1 MGLPQAIA
9 MVVGIIIGV
18 SIFVQPTE
26 VSRYVPNI
34 PGIFAVWLIAGFLTL
49 CGALVCAELSSAF
62 PQTGGVYVFLN
73 ETISPAAGFLWGW
86 AMFWSAHSGII
97 AASSVVFGRY
107 VAFFV
112 PLDDWGIKIVAVAAI
127 LLLSGV
133 NYVGVRQGSGLQA
146 LVTVAK
152 IAGIVVIL
160 LAVAFLGGD
169 KHTAHGSA
177 LASNFS
183 ISDFALAVGAG
194 LFAFGGWHMVTY
206 AAGETRAPEKT
217 IPRALLLG
225 TLIVTGCYVA
235 LNAACLYLLPLDKV
249 IHSTRV
255 AADAANVLVGGKGA
269 AAISGLV
276 MVSAFGVL
284 NGVILAGPRVY
295 LAMAT
300 RYRALDWM
308 GAVHP
313 RFHTPHVAILIQAVW
328 SCVLVMTGSYRELFS
343 RVVYTEW
350 IFFALMTV
358 GLMRARRRSEYA
370 PVYRAWGYPLV
381 PLIFIIASVGVVY
394 YQVAADPWNRSG
406 GLLFV
411 IVGLPLYYFWVR
423 KSAR

>member
-1 MGLPQAIA
+1 

-34 PGIFAVWLIAGFLTL
+34 PGIFGAWLAAGLLTL

-107 VAFFV
+107 VAYFA
-112 PLDDWGIKIVAVAAI
+112 PIGDSGIRMVAVAAI
-127 LLLSGV
+127 LLLSAV

-146 LVTVAK
+146 IVTACK
-152 IAGIVVIL
+152 LAGIALIL
-160 LAVAFLGGD
+160 VLVLAFGKHAQAPASAGG
-169 KHTAHGSA
+169 AQS
-177 LASNFS
+177 LSMSN
-183 ISDFALAVGAG
+183 FALAVGAG

-206 AAGETRAPEKT
+206 AADETRNPEKT
-217 IPRALLLG
+217 IPRALLIG

-235 LNAACLYLLPLDKV
+235 LNAACLYLLPLDQV
-249 IHSTRV
+249 IRSTRV
-255 AADAANVLVGGKGA
+255 AADAASVLVGEKGA

-276 MVSAFGVL
+276 LVSAFGVL

-295 LAMAT
+295 LAMAS
-300 RYRALDWM
+300 RYKALAWM

-313 RFHTPHVAILIQAVW
+313 RYRTPSTAILAQAVW
-328 SCVLVMTGSYRELFS
+328 SCVLVTTGTYRELFT
-343 RVVYTEW
+343 RVIYTEW
-350 IFFALMTV
+350 IFFALMGI
-358 GLMRARRRSEYA
+358 GLLRARRRPDYKPA
-370 PVYRAWGYPLV
+370 YRAWGSAMVPLV
-381 PLIFIIASVGVVY
+381 FITASLSVVL
-394 YQVAADPWNRSG
+394 YQVAADPKKTSV

-411 IVGLPLYYFWVR
+411 MLGLPLYYFWAR
-423 KSAR
+423 KSAPLQ